1 LDEITTD
8 DTDKEQITQMKK
20 EKIIIFDTTLR
31 DGEQAP
37 GASLNSEEKLEIA
50 YQLEKLGVDIIEAGF
65 PIASP
70 DDFNAVSLIARN
82 IKKSIV
88 CGLARC
94 LKADIEAAYN
104 SLKKAKQSRIHI
116 FLATSK
122 IHLKYKF
129 KKAEEEILELAT
141 KATKLAR
148 KYSNDIEFSP
158 EDATRSHRDFL
169 FRIIEAAIKEGA
181 KTINIPDTVGY
192 SYPQEVY
199 SLITDIC
206 NNVPNINKAII
217 AIHCHDDLG
226 MAVANSLSAVLA
238 GARQIHCTINGIGER
253 AGNASLEE
261 VVMALKVRKDAFRGF
276 YTDIDTKEIY
286 RASHLVSALTG
297 FVVPPNKAIVGRN
310 AFAHEAGI
318 HQDAILKKPITYEIM
333 NPKDVGISKSELVLG
348 KHSGR
353 HALAKRLKDLGLKL
367 DDKKVD
373 IIFKK
378 FKELADKKKD
388 IFDDDLIA
396 LAEEEIREKKRVYEL
411 ISIRCT
417 TGTGV
422 IPQATVKVKHKKE
435 VHEAKSSGDGPVD
448 ACYKAIDKI
457 TRLKPKLI
465 NYKLDAITKGKDA
478 QGLVRVEIRIKGK
491 IIGGRG
497 SSTDIL
503 EASVKAYLDALN
515 KII

>member
-1 LDEITTD
+1 
-8 DTDKEQITQMKK
+8 MK
-20 EKIIIFDTTLR
+20 KIIIFDTTLR

-37 GASLNSEEKLEIA
+37 GAALNSQQKLEIA

-70 DDFNAVSLIARN
+70 DDAKAVALVARN
-82 IKKSIV
+82 IKKSVV

-94 LKADIEAAYN
+94 LKKDIEVAHK
-104 SLKKAKQSRIHI
+104 SLAKAKRPRIHI

-129 KKAEEEILELAT
+129 KKPEDEILSLA
-141 KATKLAR
+141 KKSTKLAR
-148 KYSNDIEFSP
+148 NLCSDIEFSP
-158 EDATRSHRDFL
+158 EDATRSDRDFL
-169 FRIIEAAIKEGA
+169 FRVIETAIAQGA

-192 SYPQEVY
+192 SYPQEIY
-199 SLITDIC
+199 SLIEDIR
-206 NNVPNINKAII
+206 NNVPNINKAVIS
-217 AIHCHDDLG
+217 IHCHDDLG
-226 MAVANSLSAVLA
+226 MAAANSISAILA
-238 GARQIHCTINGIGER
+238 GARQVHCTINGIGER

-261 VVMALKVRKDAFRGF
+261 IAMALKVRKDVFKNFKTQINTPNIIR
-276 YTDIDTKEIY
+276 T
-286 RASHLVSALTG
+286 SHLVSRLTG
-297 FVVPPNKAIVGRN
+297 FVVPPNKAIVGKN

-318 HQDAILKKPITYEIM
+318 HQDAILKKRITYEIM
-333 NPKDVGISKSELVLG
+333 NPKDVGIEKSQLVLG

-353 HALAKRLKDLGLKL
+353 HALAKRLKGLGLIL
-367 DDKKVD
+367 NETR
-373 IIFKK
+373 INEIFVR

-396 LAEEEIREKKRVYEL
+396 LAEEQMVSKDKAYDLVS
-411 ISIRCT
+411 ISCIT
-417 TGTGV
+417 ETNV
-422 IPQATVKVKHKKE
+422 PPQARVKIKHKNKSWE
-435 VHEAKSSGDGPVD
+435 SKSSGDGPVD

-457 TRLKPKLI
+457 THLKPKLL

-478 QGLVRVEIRIKGK
+478 QGMVWVEIKLGK
-491 IIGGRG
+491 QNISGRG

-515 KII
+515 KAS